1 MKTTWKQTAIGMT
14 AAVVLLTGCASKGTE
29 GSTTPASSASGKPVT
44 IKLHTWNNLKNDGFD
59 VVIDAFEKKYP
70 NIKVEFVSAGDNNSL
85 EALKKIDLAA
95 ASAEDMDVIMLP
107 ASSYLTQ
114 RAALGMFEPLDA
126 YLNKDGIKIDDEYMG
141 ATQLNGKTY
150 GIPGKSVT
158 QFVTINENHLKEAGL
173 TVPKNWTWDDY
184 LDYAKKMTKTEG
196 GKTRYGTFFHT
207 FINFTYLAQFGQMQN
222 SGLVTDDGKSAN
234 INTPFMR
241 KSLEL
246 RLQAEKDKSAT
257 PYAEVLSQKLN
268 YRPQY
273 FNQNTSMMAVGSFI
287 IAETGGSDAVPATF
301 KTVFAPWP
309 TMNKGEP
316 NVTPV
321 GGDNFAIYNNSKHKQ
336 EAYTFIRWFTTEG
349 LVLQGRFIPSWK
361 KANLDQVVDQIVS
374 KTKSPAMVDKESLLY
389 VLKNTAAAKVAT
401 PLTYQAEV
409 EKIMQEE
416 FDKMMLKNQDIDTT
430 IKTAQDKIQKLVDS
444 KK

>member
-1 MKTTWKQTAIGMT
+1 MT
-14 AAVVLLTGCASKGTE
+14 AAAVLLTGCASSKEADG
-29 GSTTPASSASGKPVT
+29 GAASTSSGKPVS
-44 IKLHTWNNLKNDGFD
+44 IKLHTWNNLKTDGFD
-59 VVIDAFEKKYP
+59 VVLQEFEKKYP

-107 ASSYLTQ
+107 ASNYLAQ
-114 RAALGMFEPLDA
+114 RAALGMFEPLDS
-126 YLNKDGIKIDDEYMG
+126 YLSKEGIKLDDEYIG

-150 GIPGKSVT
+150 GIPGKSVS
-158 QFVTINENHLKEAGL
+158 QFVVINEAHMKEAGL
-173 TVPKNWTWDDY
+173 TVPQSWTWDEY
-184 LDYAKKMTKTEG
+184 LDYSKKMTKTEG
-196 GKTRYGTFFHT
+196 GKTRYGTYFHT
-207 FINFTYLAQFGQMQN
+207 FINFTYLAQFAQMQN
-222 SGLVTDDGKSAN
+222 AGLVTDDGKSAN

-246 RLQAEKDKSAT
+246 RLQAEKDKSGT
-257 PYAEVLSQKLN
+257 PYAEVISQKLN

-273 FNQNTSMMAVGSFI
+273 FNQNTSMMQVGSFI

-301 KTVFAPWP
+301 KTVFAPMP
-309 TMNKGEP
+309 TMKKGDP
-316 NVTPV
+316 ILTPV

-361 KANLDQVVDQIVS
+361 KANLEQVVNQIVS
-374 KTKSPAMVDKESLLY
+374 KTKTPEMVDKESLLY
-389 VLKNTAAAKVAT
+389 VLKNSAATKTAV

-409 EKIMQEE
+409 DKVMQEE
-416 FDKMMLKNQDIDTT
+416 FDNMMLKNQDIDTT
-430 IKTAQDKIQKLVDS
+430 LKVAQDKIQKLVDS
-444 KK
+444 KNK